1 MSYTKMGTVYQN
13 QSNSKHIE
21 SINHLIETKSM
32 IYVYIP
38 ILLKNRRKMYSGR
51 LKIDFIDNKFVFK
64 IFNNNSL
71 RLNYSIKVELEQD
84 LLSI

>member
-1 MSYTKMGTVYQN
+1 MGIAYQN

-21 SINHLIETKSM
+21 SINQLIETKSM

-38 ILLKNRRKMYSGR
+38 ILLKNRKKMYGGW

-84 LLSI
+84 LLFM

>member
-38 ILLKNRRKMYSGR
+38 ILLKNRTKTYSGR

-84 LLSI
+84 LLFI

>member
-13 QSNSKHIE
+13 QSNSKHIQ
-21 SINHLIETKSM
+21 SINQLIETKSM

-84 LLSI
+84 LLFI

>member
-1 MSYTKMGTVYQN
+1 MGIAYQN

-21 SINHLIETKSM
+21 SINQLIETKSM

-38 ILLKNRRKMYSGR
+38 ILLKNRRKMYGGW

-71 RLNYSIKVELEQD
+71 RLND
-84 LLSI
+84 L